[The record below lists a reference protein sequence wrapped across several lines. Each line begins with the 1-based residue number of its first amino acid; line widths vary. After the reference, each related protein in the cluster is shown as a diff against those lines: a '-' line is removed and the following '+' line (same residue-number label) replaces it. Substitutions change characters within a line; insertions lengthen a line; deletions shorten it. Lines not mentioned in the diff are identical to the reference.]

1 MRAAFVFNKV
11 FGRIRTMLAEYYV
24 VTLDYRDRFLVCL
37 SVCNKLFDCVLR
49 NHDHVLHELLSK
61 RADITYNLRTSLMT
75 ERSRR
80 RGDI

>member
-1 MRAAFVFNKV
+1 VFNKV

-49 NHDHVLHELLSK
+49 NHDH
-61 RADITYNLRTSLMT
+61 
-75 ERSRR
+75 
-80 RGDI
+80 